1 MVILIAGG
9 GIAGLAMGLTLH
21 QLGLPFRIFER
32 VADPKATG
40 LGINLQPNAVREL
53 FDLGLEAE
61 LDGIGIR
68 TRQYGFYT
76 KTGLPIWVEPRGVA
90 AGYAWPQFS
99 VHRGKLQMMLL
110 QTLRDRA
117 GDVAETGAA
126 VAGFETSDQG
136 ATLILT
142 DGRRVSGEVAIA
154 ADGIHSAIR
163 RQMVPDEGEPIW
175 NGTIMWR
182 GASPGRHFLGGNA
195 MFLAGHDSQRFVAYP
210 LTPEDP
216 DTGLA
221 TINWIAEMRVEP
233 GRALAKGDWNRAAN
247 KADFLPAFEG
257 WDFGWVDCP
266 GLIRASGPVYE
277 YPMVDREPLASWTT
291 GSVTL
296 MGDAAHA
303 TYPVGSNGA
312 SQAIIDARKLG
323 AALREHG
330 LTRGA
335 LLAYEAEMRPRA
347 EGILRANRGKG
358 PDAVMQMVEDLCG
371 GVFDDLEPILPRA
384 RLAAHAEHYKR
395 LSGFSVETLN
405 AQPSILGPIKSPTA
419 TGTGAGPR

>member
-1 MVILIAGG
+1 MILIVGA
-9 GIAGLAMGLTLH
+9 GIAGLTLGLTLH

-32 VADPKATG
+32 VAG
-40 LGINLQPNAVREL
+40 LRPLGVGINIQPNAVREL

-61 LDGIGIR
+61 LDRIGIR

-76 KTGLPIWVEPRGVA
+76 KTGLPIWVEPRGLA

-99 VHRGKLQMMLL
+99 LHRGQFQMLL
-110 QTLRDRA
+110 LKALQDRA
-117 GDVAETGAA
+117 GDVVETDAA
-126 VAGFETSDQG
+126 VAGFETDDRG

-142 DGRRVSGEVAIA
+142 DGRRVSGDLAIA

-163 RQMVPDEGEPIW
+163 KQMVPHEGEPIW
-175 NGTIMWR
+175 NGAIMWR
-182 GASPGRHFLGGNA
+182 GTSPGRHFLGGNA
-195 MFLAGHDSQRFVAYP
+195 MFLAGHDTQRFVAYP

-216 DTGLA
+216 ETGLA
-221 TINWIAEMRVEP
+221 TINWIAEMRVDP
-233 GRALAKGDWNRAAN
+233 ARSLAKGDWNRPAD
-247 KADFLPAFEG
+247 KADFLPTFQG

-266 GLIRASGPVYE
+266 GLIRASGLVCE
-277 YPMVDREPLASWTT
+277 YPVVVREPLPSSTQ
-291 GSVTL
+291 GCVTL

-312 SQAIIDARKLG
+312 TQAIIGARKLG
-323 AALREHG
+323 AAVRDHG
-330 LTRGA
+330 TTRDA

-384 RLAAHAEHYKR
+384 KLAAHAEHYKR
-395 LSGFSVETLN
+395 LSGFSVEVLN
-405 AQPSILGPIKSPTA
+405 GQPPII
-419 TGTGAGPR
+419 GAMEVVA